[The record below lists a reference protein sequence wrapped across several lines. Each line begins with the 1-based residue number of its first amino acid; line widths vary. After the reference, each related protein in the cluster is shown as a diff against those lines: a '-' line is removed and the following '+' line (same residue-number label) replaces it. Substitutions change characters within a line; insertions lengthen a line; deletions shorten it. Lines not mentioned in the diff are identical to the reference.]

1 MARLLKSD
9 CVRIRSGS
17 VVGAQASAS
26 DVRQMKTNHPIASS
40 LRDVSGSGAGLEIT
54 PPIKSAAGRFSM
66 GQEAS

>member
-26 DVRQMKTNHPIASS
+26 EVRQMKTNHPIAIS
-40 LRDVSGSGAGLEIT
+40 LRDVSGSGARFEIT
-54 PPIKSAAGRFSM
+54 LPIKRAAGRFSM